1 MGRPRKPNQS
11 ESPLGRAAE
20 PKSDESGSG
29 EPDQSALTPIAPE
42 TPAEPGSAARAAAA
56 AADDITGDAMR
67 RYLDAIASR
76 PLLSADEEYRCA
88 VLAREGDF
96 AARQKM
102 IEHNLRLVVSI
113 ARNFLNRGVSFLDL
127 IEEGNLGLIHAL
139 EKFEPE
145 RGFRFSTY
153 ATWWIRQAIDRALA
167 TQARTVRL
175 PTHVLRE
182 LAQVQRARHHLES
195 GWRAVGVTRNAGPD
209 DIAHLLGKTAEEVSD
224 LMALGEAPASLDR
237 PIGEDDAPMSER
249 MPDQAAPAPEWH
261 VAQRELQVLMDGWLN
276 DLSDRQRLVIQRR
289 YGLSGHDPATLD
301 EIARDLGLT
310 RERVRQ
316 IQQEALA
323 RLNRALVAR
332 GLKRDVLY

>member
-1 MGRPRKPNQS
+1 MGRPRKPDQS
-11 ESPLGRAAE
+11 ESPLGPSEEAE
-20 PKSDESGSG
+20 SDEPDSG
-29 EPDQSALTPIAPE
+29 ELDQRAHAPTASA
-42 TPAEPGSAARAAAA
+42 TPAEPGGATSPAAGAT
-56 AADDITGDAMR
+56 DEVTGDAMR

-76 PLLSADEEYRCA
+76 PLLTADEEYRCA

-182 LAQVQRARHHLES
+182 LAQVQRARQHLES
-195 GWRAVGVTRNAGPD
+195 GWRAVGVARNAGPD
-209 DIAHLLGKTAEEVSD
+209 DIAHLLGKTAEEVTD
-224 LMALGEAPASLDR
+224 LMALGETPASLDR
-237 PIGEDDAPMSER
+237 PIGADDAPMSER
-249 MPDQAAPAPEWH
+249 MPDQGAPAPEWH
-261 VAQRELQVLMDGWLN
+261 VAQRELQVLMEGWLS
-276 DLSDRQRLVIQRR
+276 DLSDKQRLVIQRR

-301 EIARDLGLT
+301 DIARELGLT

-323 RLNRALVAR
+323 RLNRALAAR